1 MLKVLE
7 VSSDSNIGG
16 AGKCILTFL
25 KTFDRSRFSV
35 GAVLPKDSLLKPE
48 IAALD
53 IPVYE
58 MENLA
63 EKSLDF
69 RAVRALRR
77 LFQKLKPDVVH
88 THASMSARFA
98 AFSLGIPV
106 VYTRHSVFPPPAA
119 LTRFP
124 GKQINGLVNNLTA
137 SKIIAVAEAAKDN
150 LTDTGVSAKKIEDN
164 LNGVAALT
172 EVSAE
177 EFGRLRA
184 EYLPENAVSQTGTN
198 LTFLAGQAKLF
209 RGADFLL
216 AAETKPFR
224 GIELLGNIDAAPGIL
239 RALDEKEGVFSTIG
253 SETPFAM
260 YHALQPGP
268 EPTYFGLAFD

>member
-119 LTRFP
+119 LTRIKFCNAAVFR
-124 GKQINGLVNNLTA
+124 IVTA
-137 SKIIAVAEAAKDN
+137 VEHEIAVGKYLFGTGAEPEVYQIKVVCCLMYQKTAA
-150 LTDTGVSAKKIEDN
+150 
-164 LNGVAALT
+164 VALIT
-172 EVSAE
+172 VPS
-177 EFGRLRA
+177 
-184 EYLPENAVSQTGTN
+184 
-198 LTFLAGQAKLF
+198 
-209 RGADFLL
+209 
-216 AAETKPFR
+216 
-224 GIELLGNIDAAPGIL
+224 
-239 RALDEKEGVFSTIG
+239 
-253 SETPFAM
+253 SEIIRPV
-260 YHALQPGP
+260 
-268 EPTYFGLAFD
+268 